1 MVETSPFDI
10 LHGNKRSVIF
20 VAQLVDGD
28 DMGMLESAC
37 RTRFLIEA
45 LERIGL
51 RTQAARDGL
60 QSDEPA
66 DKRVAGFINRAH
78 RPAANF
84 GDDFVFA

>member
-1 MVETSPFDI
+1 MVEAAAFDE
-10 LHGNKRSVIF
+10 LHGNEGRVIF
-20 VAQLVDGD
+20 VAQFVDGHD
-28 DMGMLESAC
+28 IGMLESAS
-37 RTRFLIEA
+37 RARFLIEA

-51 RTQAARDGL
+51 RAQAARDGL

-66 DKRVAGFINRAH
+66 DKRVAGLINRAH